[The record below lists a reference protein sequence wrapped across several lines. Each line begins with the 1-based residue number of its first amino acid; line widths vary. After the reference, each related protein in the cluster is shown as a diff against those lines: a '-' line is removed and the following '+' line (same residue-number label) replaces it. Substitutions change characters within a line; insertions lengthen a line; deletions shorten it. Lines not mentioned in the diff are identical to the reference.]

1 LHGLIVFDHIGFLD
15 QLDDLFF
22 LSSPAEVSALAGFD
36 DATNAFAA
44 IDLAPPL

>member
-1 LHGLIVFDHIGFLD
+1 LHGLIVFDHIGFLE
-15 QLDDLFF
+15 LDDLFF